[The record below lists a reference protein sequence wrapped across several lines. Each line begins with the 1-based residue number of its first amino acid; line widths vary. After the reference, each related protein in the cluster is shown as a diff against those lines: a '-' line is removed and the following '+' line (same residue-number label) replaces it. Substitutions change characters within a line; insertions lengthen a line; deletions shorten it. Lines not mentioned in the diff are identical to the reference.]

1 MKVKYING
9 ISVVVFAFF
18 IQGFCGMTSIP
29 VLEVV
34 VLILALWHCLSL
46 VWEKGDGCLLEARK
60 ELLSLITKPVIV
72 GLLLTFFLL
81 ALIDVGVNIVGSM
94 VMVERLGWTMEEA
107 MKASWVYA
115 ICHTIGLCLGTFFIR
130 REHPIAY
137 FRWHIIMWGV
147 VMLLLVFS
155 RLTPIVVFVLIGV
168 MGMLCASIFR
178 LMYSIALHGEKCENN
193 LVSGVMIT
201 VIACGGL
208 AASLIGQ
215 VADETMTIG
224 CVFLAC
230 MLYLVCRAF
239 DSTAE
244 EKCRL

>member
-9 ISVVVFAFF
+9 ISVVVSAFF

-46 VWEKGDGCLLEARK
+46 VRKKGDGCLLEARK

-137 FRWHIIMWGV
+137 LRWHIFMGGRGHV
-147 VMLLLVFS
+147 ALGLLPLNSHCGLCTHRCHGNALCKYFSLDVFN
-155 RLTPIVVFVLIGV
+155 RFTRRK
-168 MGMLCASIFR
+168 M
-178 LMYSIALHGEKCENN
+178 
-193 LVSGVMIT
+193 
-201 VIACGGL
+201 
-208 AASLIGQ
+208 
-215 VADETMTIG
+215 
-224 CVFLAC
+224 
-230 MLYLVCRAF
+230 
-239 DSTAE
+239 
-244 EKCRL
+244 

>member
-81 ALIDVGVNIVGSM
+81 ALIDVGVNIVG
-94 VMVERLGWTMEEA
+94 
-107 MKASWVYA
+107 
-115 ICHTIGLCLGTFFIR
+115 
-130 REHPIAY
+130 
-137 FRWHIIMWGV
+137 
-147 VMLLLVFS
+147 
-155 RLTPIVVFVLIGV
+155 
-168 MGMLCASIFR
+168 
-178 LMYSIALHGEKCENN
+178 
-193 LVSGVMIT
+193 
-201 VIACGGL
+201 
-208 AASLIGQ
+208 
-215 VADETMTIG
+215 
-224 CVFLAC
+224 
-230 MLYLVCRAF
+230 
-239 DSTAE
+239 
-244 EKCRL
+244 